1 MSRVLRF
8 CVLIRKDK
16 LLKNYVNPSFK
27 RFYCAKI
34 LPATEFITSDVS
46 KPVKLRLEET
56 APGNYSPILLQTLFR
71 DAVKKYGNK
80 KAIVSCDGKI
90 VWNYNEYHE
99 EVLQAAKGFIAM
111 GLNPRHGVGIMGHN
125 HPYWMVSRLVVT
137 YMVSESKVFFFIGL

>member
-1 MSRVLRF
+1 MAKVLQF

-27 RFYCAKI
+27 RCYSAKI

-99 EVLQAAKGFIAM
+99 EVLQAAKGFVAM

-137 YMVSESKVFFFIGL
+137 NLFSTLQNI